1 MIIKSINYVN
11 YRGLQNGSIQF
22 DPRLT
27 VLVGKNG
34 SGKSSVLQ
42 AVSTV
47 ISWIIARIKSEKG
60 IGSYIEDLS
69 ITNGTMH
76 SQIVADFDAFDKL
89 SIPNKTKSGTN
100 KRYTIELNG
109 LRNYSAMLRADLE
122 DTVFRCSVPVFAYYG
137 VKRAVIDIPLRIREK
152 EEHVL
157 DTYND
162 CLKGAAKFRD
172 FFMWFRSQED
182 LENELRLENGGREGT
197 YSRELDTFRRAMR
210 VFMPEYTRV
219 RVRRKPLRMV
229 LEKDGEELN
238 VAQLSDGEKIYLAL
252 IGDLCRKLVLANPS
266 LEDPLQGGGIVLI
279 DEVDLHLHPKW
290 QGEVANN
297 LMEVFP
303 NVQFIITT
311 HSPQVVNRVPTEC
324 LRVLNNGEVANADYG
339 YGLPTEVVLKDIMGV
354 ENEQPKEVEET
365 ISGFYVAIAEGDM
378 VRAHHLLEDLVA
390 TVPEHPEIPRLRK
403 IVERGER
410 RR

>member
-1 MIIKSINYVN
+1 
-11 YRGLQNGSIQF
+11 
-22 DPRLT
+22 
-27 VLVGKNG
+27 
-34 SGKSSVLQ
+34 
-42 AVSTV
+42 
-47 ISWIIARIKSEKG
+47 
-60 IGSYIEDLS
+60 
-69 ITNGTMH
+69 
-76 SQIVADFDAFDKL
+76 
-89 SIPNKTKSGTN
+89 
-100 KRYTIELNG
+100 
-109 LRNYSAMLRADLE
+109 
-122 DTVFRCSVPVFAYYG
+122 
-137 VKRAVIDIPLRIREK
+137 
-152 EEHVL
+152 
-157 DTYND
+157 
-162 CLKGAAKFRD
+162 
-172 FFMWFRSQED
+172 
-182 LENELRLENGGREGT
+182 REGT

-297 LMEVFP
+297 LMDVFP

>member
-1 MIIKSINYVN
+1 ME
-11 YRGLQNGSIQF
+11 G
-22 DPRLT
+22 
-27 VLVGKNG
+27 
-34 SGKSSVLQ
+34 
-42 AVSTV
+42 
-47 ISWIIARIKSEKG
+47 
-60 IGSYIEDLS
+60 
-69 ITNGTMH
+69 
-76 SQIVADFDAFDKL
+76 
-89 SIPNKTKSGTN
+89 
-100 KRYTIELNG
+100 
-109 LRNYSAMLRADLE
+109 
-122 DTVFRCSVPVFAYYG
+122 TVFRCSVPVFAYYG

-157 DTYND
+157 DAYND

-182 LENELRLENGGREGT
+182 LENELRLDNGGREGT

-290 QGEVANN
+290 QGEVAHN
-297 LMEVFP
+297 LMDVFP

-390 TVPEHPEIPRLRK
+390 MVPEHPEIPRLRK

-410 RR
+410 RQ

>member
-11 YRGLQNGSIQF
+11 YRGLRNGSIQF

-122 DTVFRCSVPVFAYYG
+122 GTVFRCSVPVFAYYG

-157 DTYND
+157 DAYND

-182 LENELRLENGGREGT
+182 LENELRLDNGGREGT

-290 QGEVANN
+290 QGEVAHN
-297 LMEVFP
+297 LMDVFP

-390 TVPEHPEIPRLRK
+390 MVPEHPEIPRLRK

-410 RR
+410 RQ

>member
-11 YRGLQNGSIQF
+11 YRGLRNGSIQF

-122 DTVFRCSVPVFAYYG
+122 GTVFRCSVPVFAYYG

-297 LMEVFP
+297 LMDVFP

>member
-11 YRGLQNGSIQF
+11 YRGLRNGSIQF

-76 SQIVADFDAFDKL
+76 SQIVADFDAFNKL

-122 DTVFRCSVPVFAYYG
+122 GTVFRCSVPVFAYYG

-297 LMEVFP
+297 LMDVFP